1 MKDDTDLSF
10 PRSLMVDERQR
21 ERVLVLARFLSKY
34 GKTIITITIDIPFT
48 HTTKQNSTVNDSGKK
63 GSWSKCETD
72 TKTDFD
78 RYAMLRNKTVQIQNN
93 KFRIL
98 FDLYRYVFFGKHDRI
113 ESGCQVI
120 ATDRSNLI
128 TEKIPKQKQAK
139 KRQEEYQSQVIDELT
154 TAIST
159 HNSKTNILSQ
169 NNRPKQWR

>member
-1 MKDDTDLSF
+1 MF
-10 PRSLMVDERQR
+10 F
-21 ERVLVLARFLSKY
+21 LAN
-34 GKTIITITIDIPFT
+34 
-48 HTTKQNSTVNDSGKK
+48 TTELNP
-63 GSWSKCETD
+63 
-72 TKTDFD
+72 
-78 RYAMLRNKTVQIQNN
+78 
-93 KFRIL
+93 
-98 FDLYRYVFFGKHDRI
+98 
-113 ESGCQVI
+113 GCQVI